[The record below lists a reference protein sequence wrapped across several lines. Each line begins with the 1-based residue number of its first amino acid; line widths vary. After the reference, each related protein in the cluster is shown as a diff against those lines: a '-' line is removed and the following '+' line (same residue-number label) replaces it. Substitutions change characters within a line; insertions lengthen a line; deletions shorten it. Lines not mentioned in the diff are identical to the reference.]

1 MGGKGIRISG
11 NQVAGNQENRISGE
25 SGQKTENGK
34 ARRKISRGK
43 NHGEFAVLNFSE
55 SK

>member
-1 MGGKGIRISG
+1 MGTNLLDADFAESMREIRISG

-25 SGQKTENGK
+25 SVQKTENGK

-43 NHGEFAVLNFSE
+43 ILW
-55 SK
+55 